1 MSAMTE
7 NRCDHFEGI
16 SNAAPLT
23 AGCEQ
28 CMALGERNWVALRVC
43 LSCGHVGCCE
53 DSRHAHALAHFQA
66 TGHPL
71 IRPLEARDRWT
82 WCYLHNRYFEALAAL
97 PPSSPRASGRIA
109 RWLRERVIRWRRR
122 RRR

>member
-1 MSAMTE
+1 MTE

-28 CMALGERNWVALRVC
+28 CMALGEPNWVALRVC

-109 RWLRERVIRWRRR
+109 RWLRERVIRWRSRR
-122 RRR
+122 RR